1 MNRLSAVFYHPNGEI
16 YRVRSGSEENII
28 SQVEIETDPYLLTS
42 HDVDKSQYYIVNGEI
57 AEKPEKPSDSH
68 VFDYANGIW
77 SLDLSLAKDA
87 RWAQIKSDRFI
98 DEFGSFKWNGY
109 IFQCDEVSQRRI
121 QGAVQLAMM
130 SENFTIDWTLLDN
143 TVITLTAQEMI
154 EVGQHLAA
162 HVNACHVKSRQ
173 LRTQIDAAES
183 IDAINLIE
191 W

>member
-1 MNRLSAVFYHPNGEI
+1 
-16 YRVRSGSEENII
+16 
-28 SQVEIETDPYLLTS
+28 
-42 HDVDKSQYYIVNGEI
+42 
-57 AEKPEKPSDSH
+57 
-68 VFDYANGIW
+68 
-77 SLDLSLAKDA
+77 
-87 RWAQIKSDRFI
+87 
-98 DEFGSFKWNGY
+98 
-109 IFQCDEVSQRRI
+109 
-121 QGAVQLAMM
+121 MM
-130 SENFTIDWTLLDN
+130 SEDFTIDWTLLDN